1 MRGVDEQVHRLA
13 LTDAGLRRVA
23 VGVHA
28 EELLV
33 GSFGDIA
40 GETADDYVVESTGV
54 PHRSEAALE
63 GGGGHSTSWS
73 NTGWDAGSRSSSA
86 TLRCHVT
93 SPWLAS
99 YSRQQLWTGT
109 CLFRGR
115 AVCALRT

>member
-1 MRGVDEQVHRLA
+1 MRGVEEKVHRFA

-54 PHRSEAALE
+54 PHRREAALE
-63 GGGGHSTSWS
+63 GGGGHSTSWC
-73 NTGWDAGSRSSSA
+73 NAGWDAGSSSSSA
-86 TLRCHVT
+86 TLRC
-93 SPWLAS
+93 
-99 YSRQQLWTGT
+99 
-109 CLFRGR
+109 R
-115 AVCALRT
+115 ATPP